1 MTKLNADY
9 NKIFNYFLLGY
20 ILLISVAAYSTK
32 NNILLILNSF
42 AGMSFWFLLCFGV
55 LTVLKKRHKDNKRH
69 LSEKPNFFL
78 IINVNLALFFLLYY
92 SAKQLGIYLAFLIA
106 LLGSS
111 ISTIFSIIMTDSE

>member
-69 LSEKPNFFL
+69 LSEKPIFFFNNQCKSCF
-78 IINVNLALFFLLYY
+78 IFFVV
-92 SAKQLGIYLAFLIA
+92 
-106 LLGSS
+106 LLGQ
-111 ISTIFSIIMTDSE
+111 TTRNLFSFFNCFARKLN